1 MKINI
6 SKYFLIYLLFLF
18 SFSFFFLYHKYLV
31 MNDST
36 ISEWLINYSGGFTK
50 RGLIG
55 QICIWFAENLNLSL
69 RFTIFIFQTIIL
81 FVYFCLLFLFFNK
94 INVDKIMLFSIF
106 SPIFILYPLA
116 EIEVLARKELFVF
129 SFFLIYLLIQD
140 IKIKSLFVFIV
151 LPIVILIWEPVVF
164 FFPFLITL
172 EIINNKYKNFKK
184 FLFQGT
190 YIFIPA
196 IIIAILIIFN
206 PISAENHEVME
217 NYLKINFNENCY
229 MSCAFL
235 KSKSTIYQQFNPLR
249 LYNFEVVIRYILIM
263 IIGFGPL
270 LYLSHFSKLKLKKLF
285 FFDQFNSL
293 LIPQLILI
301 SPVLLL
307 FAIGYDWGRW
317 VNISYVFSCLFYYY
331 LYKNNFISIK
341 IIYPTFLKKIINN
354 KKLFI
359 AIFIIF
365 CFGWNQK
372 TAITGDV
379 ASFPGYRIPVKIINK
394 ILFDHY

>member
-18 SFSFFFLYHKYLV
+18 SFGFFFLYHKHLV

-36 ISEWLINYSGGFTK
+36 VSEWLINYSGGFTK

-94 INVDKIMLFSIF
+94 INVNKIMLLSIF
-106 SPIFILYPLA
+106 SPIFILYPIA

-217 NYLKINFNENCY
+217 NYLKINFNESCY
-229 MSCAFL
+229 MSCALL

-249 LYNFEVVIRYILIM
+249 VYNFEAVIRYILIM

-365 CFGWNQK
+365 CFGGIKKQ
-372 TAITGDV
+372 
-379 ASFPGYRIPVKIINK
+379 
-394 ILFDHY
+394 L